1 MRREGL
7 REGVTEMLDTIETVQ
22 MPKVAAAVAL
32 KEYQGLIQ
40 GQLTKADQ
48 LAKKAY
54 RELAKGRRI
63 VNLLDAFRVTGVDE
77 LQRPNL
83 AIARADWPKVFAEST
98 WRGNRRDFC
107 FGADGLHWAKDA
119 GTIVIPRNILGG
131 STSTARLSAGV
142 PIIPPRFRPEDK
154 LSRYHILF
162 QAAWEETPP
171 VDPFLLRQ
179 LEWPMFVIL
188 AQWDLTPV
196 ERMIFGFNRDRA

>member
-1 MRREGL
+1 
-7 REGVTEMLDTIETVQ
+7 MLDTIETVQ
-22 MPKVAAAVAL
+22 MPVGVAAAAL

-63 VNLLDAFRVTGVDE
+63 VNLLDAFRVTGLDE
-77 LQRPNL
+77 RHRPRL
-83 AIARADWPKVFAEST
+83 AIARADWHKVWAAPGWGRRGAGSLYRFAGSSRTWTRTAGMIELPRSVFAEHIS
-98 WRGNRRDFC
+98 
-107 FGADGLHWAKDA
+107 
-119 GTIVIPRNILGG
+119 G
-131 STSTARLSAGV
+131 STLLAGV
-142 PIIPPRFRPEDK
+142 PVIPPRYRPEGN
-154 LSRYHILF
+154 LSKYHILF
-162 QAAWEETPP
+162 EAAWEEMPP
-171 VDPFLLRQ
+171 VDPFLLRL